1 MVMMTCDNDPVDNDG
16 NNNCDDDDD
25 DDIGC
30 DDED

>member
-1 MVMMTCDNDPVDNDG
+1 MVMMTCDNDHVDNDG